1 MGYGVAPA
9 VLWGMG
15 QSKKMYRQRDPRKKI
30 PELVRDD
37 IFNFLLFTNH

>member
-1 MGYGVAPA
+1 MGYGV
-9 VLWGMG
+9 WGRTCGALG